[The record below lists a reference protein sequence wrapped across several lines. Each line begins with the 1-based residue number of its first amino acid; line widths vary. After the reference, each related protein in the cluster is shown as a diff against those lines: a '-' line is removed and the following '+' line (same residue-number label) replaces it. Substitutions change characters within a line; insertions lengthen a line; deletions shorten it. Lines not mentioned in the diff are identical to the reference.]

1 MNSLECSFMGWLITI
16 ILTLIMCLGYF
27 ILLLGTVGFVQNKKF
42 FSSAPKEIKDAVTE
56 KKERFKN
63 QHILG
68 YIMLVLAFVLLLS
81 PVAYQIYYSIKNDI
95 FYWFIVIRI
104 IIMLFGLE
112 LFDIILFDYV
122 LLCHSNF
129 FPHYYPEVKN
139 IVGPHLFGY
148 NKWVH
153 FRHFIIYVIAAFLI
167 AWICILF

>member
-1 MNSLECSFMGWLITI
+1 MGWLITI

-27 ILLLGTVGFVQNKKF
+27 ILLWGAVGFVQNKKF
-42 FSSAPKEIKDAVTE
+42 FSSAPKEIKDAVTK
-56 KKERFKN
+56 KKERFKH

-68 YIMLVLAFVLLLS
+68 YIMLILAFILLLS
-81 PVAYQIYYSIKNDI
+81 PIGYQIYYSIKNDV

-153 FRHFIIYVIAAFLI
+153 FRHFIIYVITAFLI